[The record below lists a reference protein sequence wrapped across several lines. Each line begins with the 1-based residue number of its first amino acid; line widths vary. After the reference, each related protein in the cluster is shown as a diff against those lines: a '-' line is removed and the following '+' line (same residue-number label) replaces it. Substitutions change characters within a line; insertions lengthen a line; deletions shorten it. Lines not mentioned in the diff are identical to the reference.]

1 MSLQRYWVQSHKGT
15 KMVSED
21 SQKLPIYHFNRF
33 LSSQNRIIWFNMN
46 RLKPINLCG
55 PRAYITDFDYNI
67 VRFKPDTVPKSSD
80 FDKHHICI
88 FYGFTP
94 MLF

>member
-1 MSLQRYWVQSHKGT
+1 MKEG
-15 KMVSED
+15 
-21 SQKLPIYHFNRF
+21 QKSNRKIKT
-33 LSSQNRIIWFNMN
+33 QIIIRDKNK
-46 RLKPINLCG
+46 RSIS
-55 PRAYITDFDYNI
+55 
-67 VRFKPDTVPKSSD
+67 DTVPKSSD

>member
-1 MSLQRYWVQSHKGT
+1 LDLLPGYSHVLIDFPQK
-15 KMVSED
+15 
-21 SQKLPIYHFNRF
+21 SQKSLDFGIVPKERR
-33 LSSQNRIIWFNMN
+33 QIIIVTHN
-46 RLKPINLCG
+46 PNLAVVCD
-55 PRAYITDFDYNI
+55 A
-67 VRFKPDTVPKSSD
+67 DTVPKSSD

>member
-1 MSLQRYWVQSHKGT
+1 MKYRIVAHPGVQIESIKIT
-15 KMVSED
+15 R
-21 SQKLPIYHFNRF
+21 N
-33 LSSQNRIIWFNMN
+33 N
-46 RLKPINLCG
+46 
-55 PRAYITDFDYNI
+55 YI
-67 VRFKPDTVPKSSD
+67 VELGDTVPKSSD